1 MRRSS
6 ELFFASTNRHKFAE
20 AKEILSSF
28 GIRLSFLK
36 LEAVEIQSDSL
47 FEIAR
52 QKALDAYSKCKKPV
66 IIEDDGLFINS
77 LGGFPGPYSSY
88 VFKTIGNSGI
98 IKLVKKD
105 RRAEFCAI
113 ISYCDKTKRPKQF
126 RGVTKGTISKKPRGR
141 GWGYDP
147 IFVPE
152 GKTKTYGEMT
162 EKNTISHRYRALKKF
177 ATWYQNRRQSSG
189 R

>member
-1 MRRSS
+1 MQQSYD
-6 ELFFASTNRHKFAE
+6 LVFASSNKHKFEE
-20 AKEILSSF
+20 AKEILSSY
-28 GIRLSFLK
+28 GIGLK
-36 LEAVEIQSDSL
+36 LFKFNAAEIQSDSL

-52 QKALDAYSKCKKPV
+52 HKALDAYSKCKKPV

-105 RRAEFCAI
+105 RKARFCAI
-113 ISYCDKTKRPKQF
+113 ISYCDRKKRPLQFEGITNGFISSKQS
-126 RGVTKGTISKKPRGR
+126 GK

-147 IFVPE
+147 IFVPK
-152 GKTKTYGEMT
+152 GKTKTYGEMS
-162 EKNTISHRYRALKKF
+162 EKNTISHRYRALQKF
-177 ATWYQNRRQSSG
+177 AIWYLKNH
-189 R
+189 

>member
-1 MRRSS
+1 MRGGEGTPLS
-6 ELFFASTNRHKFAE
+6 ELFFASSNRHKFEE

-28 GIRLSFLK
+28 GIRLKFLK
-36 LEAVEIQSDSL
+36 FRAVEIQSDSL

-52 QKALDAYSKCKKPV
+52 KKSLDAYSKCKKPV
-66 IIEDDGLFINS
+66 IIEDDGLFIDS

-88 VFKTIGNSGI
+88 VFKTIGNAGV

-105 RRAEFCAI
+105 RNAKFCAI
-113 ISYCDKTKRPKQF
+113 ISYCDGKKRPIQF
-126 RGVTKGTISKKPRGR
+126 KGITKGKIASRQRGK

-147 IFVPE
+147 IFVPK
-152 GKTKTYGEMT
+152 GKTKTYGEMK

-177 ATWYQNRRQSSG
+177 ARWYTV
-189 R
+189 